1 MATQPQWPITS
12 SQLPL
17 IEPDG
22 GERADAA
29 RNRARILAS
38 AAQLFGERGADCVSM
53 DDVADAAGVG
63 KGTVFRRFGSRAAL
77 AQAVLSEHERAFQE
91 HIIRGDPPLGPGA
104 APRERLTAFGEGV
117 LDQLD
122 RHAMLVAAAEV
133 GGARFLSAP
142 YGVYRLHVTL
152 LLREA
157 DPDCDAELLAELL
170 LAALG
175 ADLFLYLRHMRSLPL
190 ERLKS
195 SWRQLVCRAI
205 PGAVPPASAEPMRPG
220 DADKAA
226 LPAAGEPPLAAAGE
240 APLAAAGEPPLA
252 AGGEAP
258 LAAGDASPQP

>member
-1 MATQPQWPITS
+1 MATHP
-12 SQLPL
+12 QLPVRSPEL
-17 IEPDG
+17 PLFEPVG

-29 RNRARILAS
+29 RNRQRILAS
-38 AAQLFGERGADCVSM
+38 AARLFGERGADCVSV
-53 DDVADAAGVG
+53 DEVADAAGVG

-91 HIIRGDPPLGPGA
+91 HIIRGEPPLGPGA
-104 APRERLTAFGEGV
+104 APRERLIAFGQGV

-152 LLREA
+152 LLREI
-157 DPDCDAELLAELL
+157 DPTCDAEVLAEML

-175 ADLFLYLRHMRSLPL
+175 ADLFVYLRHLRSLPL

-195 SWRQLVCRAI
+195 SWRELVLR
-205 PGAVPPASAEPMRPG
+205 AVPDGGASP
-220 DADKAA
+220 
-226 LPAAGEPPLAAAGE
+226 LPARSSADHTSSPAAAR
-240 APLAAAGEPPLA
+240 
-252 AGGEAP
+252 
-258 LAAGDASPQP
+258 ST